1 MRPAFE
7 HTVCFLYTQ
16 VCDRRR
22 QVSPLLALTT
32 PPFCH
37 CPRTGVTRRSPIAH
51 LDSQA
56 VNTQGSTAQ
65 IRQVLVH

>member
-1 MRPAFE
+1 MRQLSNIQYVFF
-7 HTVCFLYTQ
+7 TLKYVIGGG
-16 VCDRRR
+16 